1 MFKAFC
7 SPSQRSALGTQ
18 GERALTAGRG
28 LGGREISLCFCHCH
42 PSPSWL
48 GNTSTHLFASIPA
61 PLTRTTAKKK
71 NPRETHICSLNPLN
85 GFPLILR
92 VTSYSYWCCKALHP
106 LPASLL
112 STVLLLA
119 WLLPRCSLSDLP
131 IHCASFC
138 HRAFAHAVSSA

>member
-71 NPRETHICSLNPLN
+71 KSSRNAHLFSQPSQ
-85 GFPLILR
+85 
-92 VTSYSYWCCKALHP
+92 W
-106 LPASLL
+106 LPTDTESDI
-112 STVLLLA
+112 VLLLVLQGSA
-119 WLLPRCSLSDLP
+119 PFTSLTTLHGPLACMATSLLFLVR
-131 IHCASFC
+131 
-138 HRAFAHAVSSA
+138 SSYTLC